1 MSRRQLKTDDEAGF
15 LIAVCD
21 DLAESEALF
30 GVQIEMVV
38 LRTRVRGQLNINCYA
53 YKTPRKPADEP
64 YATSTTPYPSASALR
79 LHAALYRAAIRIGGE
94 LSNKAKWGEVKDSS
108 AT

>member
-1 MSRRQLKTDDEAGF
+1 MGRRTLRTDDEEGF

-30 GVQIEMVV
+30 NVQIEMVI
-38 LRTRVRGQLNINCYA
+38 LRTRVRGQLKINCIA
-53 YKTPRKPADEP
+53 YKQPRKAGDAP
-64 YATSTTPYPSASALR
+64 YAETTTPYPSASALR

-94 LSNKAKWGEVKDSS
+94 LANKHSGVTKENS
-108 AT
+108 